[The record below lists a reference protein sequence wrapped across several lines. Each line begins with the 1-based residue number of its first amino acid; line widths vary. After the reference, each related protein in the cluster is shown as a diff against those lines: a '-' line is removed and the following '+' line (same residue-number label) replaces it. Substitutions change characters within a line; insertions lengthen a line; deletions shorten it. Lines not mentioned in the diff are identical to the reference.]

1 MRSALS
7 HCSSASWPP
16 LWPTQ
21 MALGLG
27 VARQG
32 VAQARLTR
40 GTWAVILPLEV
51 ILPPEVGIPPKAY
64 LAGVLAVARDRR
76 ALNSL

>member
-1 MRSALS
+1 MRSALW
-7 HCSSASWPP
+7 HCSSGSWPP

-21 MALGLG
+21 MGQASG

>member
-1 MRSALS
+1 MRSALW
-7 HCSSASWPP
+7 HCSSGSWPP

-40 GTWAVILPLEV
+40 GTWEVVLPPEV
-51 ILPPEVGIPPKAY
+51 ILRPEVGIPKAY
-64 LAGVLAVARDRR
+64 LARAMAVAQDRR